1 MQPYLRMTF
10 KYLSVNS
17 GYFLFKLIFFII
29 LLANPILPK
38 DNCQRVSNSPI
49 QIRDFF
55 IKDFTMK
62 TFIIQTEAKDSETL
76 KSLLELEPEEGG
88 RLAEKEDVGRRVDSQ
103 NFTVYVNDIPMEDIT
118 RSYNKIKTETT
129 ELKWEVKPS
138 RDFDTKDVCVIIKSD
153 KDKGKVF
160 DRFPYQIPNS
170 MKEPGQQPL
179 VLDIHPKGGT
189 IGDTIT
195 MKVQNPGKDLDKI
208 VVYVLK
214 PKQEQDGY
222 VYLDKEKCALFPFF
236 LSEEKIA
243 NKVNYHEL
251 KFTLS
256 NYLASGCGFDTENY
270 NIFEKMFGK
279 DISIKLSINARP
291 SKIEKLTILNESWKG
306 FAVTMGALIT
316 LLFLGILAYFSKKIN
331 FFPDI
336 LLDPET
342 NSYSLANF
350 QSFLWTLVLMGSYF
364 YIAVCQGLILGNPEL
379 PEFNFSLIGLLGV
392 SYGGMIAANYVD
404 KRKKHLV
411 IRKDKP
417 ELRDLIFDP
426 NGGIDMARMQLF
438 GFNLICLLLY
448 IYYLLKANPLNGLP
462 SIPETLHTLLG
473 TSQAGYV
480 GSQAVTQMVNPAT
493 EPEPEKTREVAK
505 PVEEEKKRKK

>member
-1 MQPYLRMTF
+1 MR
-10 KYLSVNS
+10 
-17 GYFLFKLIFFII
+17 
-29 LLANPILPK
+29 
-38 DNCQRVSNSPI
+38 
-49 QIRDFF
+49 
-55 IKDFTMK
+55 
-62 TFIIQTEAKDSETL
+62 TFIIQTEAKDPETL
-76 KSLLELEPEEGG
+76 KSFVEFEVEEGG
-88 RLAEKEDVGRRVDSQ
+88 RSSEPKEDKGQRVDYPKL
-103 NFTVYVNDIPMEDIT
+103 TVYINDIPFEDIT
-118 RSYNKIKTETT
+118 RSYNTIRSETT

-138 RDFDTKDVCVIIKSD
+138 RDFDSKDVCVLIKSES
-153 KDKGKVF
+153 GKIL
-160 DRFPYQIPNS
+160 DRFPYKIPAS
-170 MKEPGQQPL
+170 MNEPGQQPL

-208 VVYVLK
+208 VVYILK
-214 PKQEQDGY
+214 PKQEQEGY
-222 VYLDKEKCALFPFF
+222 VYLDKEKCALFPFY
-236 LSEEKIA
+236 LSEEKIT
-243 NKVNYHEL
+243 NKTSYHEI

-256 NYLASGCGFDTENY
+256 NYLANRCGFDTEKY
-270 NIFEKMFGK
+270 NLFEKMFGK

-342 NSYSLANF
+342 NSFSLANF

-404 KRKKHLV
+404 KRKKHMV
-411 IRKDKP
+411 IKKDKP

-426 NGGIDMARMQLF
+426 SGGIDMARMQLF

-473 TSQAGYV
+473 TSQAGYI
-480 GSQAVTQMVNPAT
+480 GSQAVTQMITPNPDA
-493 EPEPEKTREVAK
+493 EKEKTEEEK
-505 PVEEEKKRKK
+505 PVEEVKKKKK